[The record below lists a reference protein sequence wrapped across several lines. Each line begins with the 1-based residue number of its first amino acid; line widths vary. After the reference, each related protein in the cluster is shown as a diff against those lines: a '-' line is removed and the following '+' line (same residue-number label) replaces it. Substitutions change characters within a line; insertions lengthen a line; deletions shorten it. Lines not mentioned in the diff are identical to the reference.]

1 MWISRAAF
9 ETLSAERI
17 KAAEE
22 ARVLAQQNAAQ
33 QITMDWLRVRNEQVE
48 RERAQLL
55 WQYVG
60 IKVQIPVA
68 MPAPSAPEEVLSGG
82 NAFEDIGDA
91 AAAAAGIDWN
101 PDGTLISSH

>member
-17 KAAEE
+17 KATEE
-22 ARVLAQQNAAQ
+22 ARVLAHQNAAQ

-60 IKVQIPVA
+60 IKTQIPIAVA
-68 MPAPSAPEEVLSGG
+68 APKSPDDVLSGG

-101 PDGTLISSH
+101 LDGTLASH